1 MNIRSF
7 LIIFAMSSL
16 LHSEE
21 NFGIVVHGGAGVM
34 SGLSEERQQQIHKK
48 IQETVSEAYEILEN
62 GGSSFDAVELAVSML
77 EDSPLFNA
85 GRGSVYNSDEVQEM
99 DASIMDGKN
108 RLSGAVASVSTVKNP
123 IKLARKVAE
132 ETKHVLLVGEGAE
145 RFARDIG
152 VDIVDRNYFYHE
164 ERLKRLLNSK
174 NKISKL
180 NENADKIGT
189 VGAVALDKNGN
200 ISAATSTGGMTNKM
214 PGRVGDSPIIGSGT
228 WAQNGVCG
236 VSSTGHGEFFIK
248 YQVAREVCVRI
259 EYLNEE
265 LSDAAE
271 SIINELNDLEASGG
285 LISID
290 HKGNISAPF
299 NTKGMIRGSQTNKT
313 DLISKI
319 YSVSYTHLTLPTTP
333 YV

>member
-1 MNIRSF
+1 
-7 LIIFAMSSL
+7 
-16 LHSEE
+16 
-21 NFGIVVHGGAGVM
+21 
-34 SGLSEERQQQIHKK
+34 
-48 IQETVSEAYEILEN
+48 
-62 GGSSFDAVELAVSML
+62 
-77 EDSPLFNA
+77 
-85 GRGSVYNSDEVQEM
+85 VYNSDEVQEM

-290 HKGNISAPF
+290 HKGNISTPF

-313 DLISKI
+313 DLISRI
-319 YSVSYTHLTLPTTP
+319 Y
-333 YV
+333 

>member
-1 MNIRSF
+1 
-7 LIIFAMSSL
+7 MSYSIQ
-16 LHSEE
+16 SEE
-21 NFGIVVHGGAGVM
+21 NYGIVIHGGAGVM
-34 SGLSEERQQQIHKK
+34 SGLSDQQQLQIHIK
-48 IQETVSEAYEILEN
+48 IQETVSEAYQILQN
-62 GGSSFDAVELAVSML
+62 DGSSLDAVELAVSML

-99 DASIMDGKN
+99 DASIMHGKN
-108 RLSGAVASVSTVKNP
+108 RLTGAVASVSSVKNP

-132 ETKHVLLVGEGAE
+132 ETKHVFLVGEGAE

-174 NKISKL
+174 KKFSKFKQGT
-180 NENADKIGT
+180 DKIGT

-248 YQVAREVCVRI
+248 YQVAREVCARI
-259 EYLNEE
+259 EYLNQNITD
-265 LSDAAE
+265 SSE
-271 SIINELNDLEASGG
+271 SIINELNDLGASGG

-290 HKGNISAPF
+290 HKGNISTPF
-299 NTKGMIRGSQTNKT
+299 NTKGMIRGSKTNKT
-313 DLISKI
+313 DLVSKI
-319 YSVSYTHLTLPTTP
+319 Y
-333 YV
+333 

>member
-1 MNIRSF
+1 MKIRSF
-7 LIIFAMSSL
+7 LVIFAMSSL

-48 IQETVSEAYEILEN
+48 IQETVSEAYEILEK
-62 GGSSFDAVELAVSML
+62 GGSSLDAVELAVSML

-108 RLSGAVASVSTVKNP
+108 RLTGAVASVSIVKNP

-145 RFARDIG
+145 RFAKDIG
-152 VDIVDRNYFYHE
+152 VDIVKRNYFYHE
-164 ERLKRLLNSK
+164 ERLKRLHNSK
-174 NKISKL
+174 RKTSKL
-180 NENADKIGT
+180 NEDSDKIGT

-214 PGRVGDSPIIGSGT
+214 PGRVGDSPIVGSGT
-228 WAQNGVCG
+228 WLKMVFVEFHQLAMEN
-236 VSSTGHGEFFIK
+236 SSLSIK
-248 YQVAREVCVRI
+248 
-259 EYLNEE
+259 LH
-265 LSDAAE
+265 
-271 SIINELNDLEASGG
+271 GG
-285 LISID
+285 LCS
-290 HKGNISAPF
+290 H
-299 NTKGMIRGSQTNKT
+299 
-313 DLISKI
+313 
-319 YSVSYTHLTLPTTP
+319 
-333 YV
+333 